1 MGHNYQVALI
11 NAITTFENT
20 LTNKQTQDSL
30 GGDIAN
36 ALLTQEITFSTN
48 VLTED
53 ATNVQTA
60 ATAGTAGSWT
70 TSDSNNYSLANSQYQ
85 ADSSTC
91 QTGQNNASTAVQQ
104 MQSAVSQDGTN
115 ISNAISLSNTLVQI
129 GQHASSLL
137 KQAYTAS

>member
-129 GQHASSLL
+129 GQYASSLL